1 MYVVTNCT
9 PPLLNL
15 VLSARFTKQS
25 FSQTNPTTLGFLQ
38 RLNAS
43 LHAEMLA
50 RISCN
55 TC

>member
-1 MYVVTNCT
+1 MYEVTNCA

-15 VLSARFTKQS
+15 VLSARFTEQS
-25 FSQTNPTTLGFLQ
+25 FSQTNPTTLGILQ
-38 RLNAS
+38 RLNAP